1 MRSGLAWGGLYRQDV
16 PDKICHRE
24 ADEQEEVVVL
34 QGFVGQFHDVVRRL
48 DGMAAPLLRPGRPD
62 VGARAW
68 GPRGWAGQNRR
79 GRFSGRVWPGRTAR
93 GRAPVCSAA
102 VAAAR
107 LRVPARQLESR
118 QRVFSSRA
126 DSFLDDGRMCAERAS
141 VPTGHTHDPR
151 RRS

>member
-1 MRSGLAWGGLYRQDV
+1 M

-68 GPRGWAGQNRR
+68 GPRGWSGQNRR
-79 GRFSGRVWPGRTAR
+79 GQFSGRMWPGRTGH

-141 VPTGHTHDPR
+141 VPTGHTRDPR